1 MAKIRDA
8 NTLIGMIES
17 GELASDLSTE
27 ITDTLVALEAAR
39 AGRKKAKVTGSVTL
53 KIKFTN
59 EGGGSTIDVEL
70 DSKRPKKLRE
80 STYLFVDA
88 DGSLSTEHPQQT
100 DMFKGPRE
108 IPAGAATR

>member
-8 NTLIGMIES
+8 STLIGMIES
-17 GELASDLSTE
+17 GELTNDLFQE
-27 ITDTLVALEAAR
+27 ITDTLAAMEANR

-70 DSKRPKKLRE
+70 DSKRPKKVRE

-88 DGSLSTEHPQQT
+88 DGTLSTEHPQQT

-108 IPAGAATR
+108 ISPAAHA